1 MSDIVER
8 LCRTLSDLPGNDDDL
23 FNEIHAQRDEA
34 AEEIKRLRT
43 REARLREALEKIIHE
58 DLWTTKHPDG
68 VTQRGE
74 SVFDGYFGG
83 IARAALEGKD
93 KK

>member
-1 MSDIVER
+1 
-8 LCRTLSDLPGNDDDL
+8 
-23 FNEIHAQRDEA
+23 
-34 AEEIKRLRT
+34 
-43 REARLREALEKIIHE
+43 LEKIIHE

-93 KK
+93 EK

>member
-1 MSDIVER
+1 MDNLIKNLRNLAAFAHGDVS
-8 LCRTLSDLPGNDDDL
+8 
-23 FNEIHAQRDEA
+23 FADEA
-34 AEEIKRLRT
+34 ADEIERLRA
-43 REARLREALEKIIHE
+43 ENERLREALEKIIHE

-93 KK
+93 EK

>member
-1 MSDIVER
+1 VDTDPACVEAI
-8 LCRTLSDLPGNDDDL
+8 
-23 FNEIHAQRDEA
+23 NEI
-34 AEEIKRLRT
+34 
-43 REARLREALEKIIHE
+43 ARLREALEKIIHE

-93 KK
+93 KKL

>member
-93 KK
+93 EK

>member
-1 MSDIVER
+1 MEKDILKR
-8 LCRTLSDLPGNDDDL
+8 LEDMIGDCTIGPMRTLKTADLTDVLYDAHQ
-23 FNEIHAQRDEA
+23 EIAL
-34 AEEIKRLRT
+34 LRQ
-43 REARLREALEKIIHE
+43 ALEKIIHE

-83 IARAALEGKD
+83 IARAALEGEKR
-93 KK
+93 